1 MNSIHPSKVTGTMM
15 NNEYWIRVSVLGY
28 AWVIF
33 PVEGNYAISLH
44 IPQTDD
50 VALFCVLDSIDDAKQ
65 RIDMICGVDTE
76 PWTSWKSQKEASK
89 YLRDRIMKGHYRMF
103 RHGLFRSFPFVGVS
117 DRTPGHHYSKLALLH
132 GLPTDRW
139 PAMNTVS
146 IWTGLLYE
154 LDEVVR
160 KADSGQIGSINLLDL
175 PMVRASVTDFFRPLT
190 GRHAYK
196 DLRKYLDA
204 CLDRHFPEL
213 LKWKNVL
220 YDVRNNRCAHLGED
234 SAFGIAECRATR
246 TLVSLACEMWAQ
258 GNVPLEEQ
266 AYRIDPNDVE
276 ALFVALFRAN
286 AFDQRSL
293 TLGELPTLQKLL
305 VDSMMAK
312 ARRSSGANTLANG
325 E

>member
-1 MNSIHPSKVTGTMM
+1 MM

-50 VALFCVLDSIDDAKQ
+50 VALFCVVNSIDDAKQ
-65 RIDMICGVDTE
+65 RINRICAVDTE
-76 PWTSWKSQKEASK
+76 PWKSWTSQEDASK
-89 YLRDRIMKGHYRMF
+89 YLRDRITNDYLQMLRRGV
-103 RHGLFRSFPFVGVS
+103 FRSFPFVGVS
-117 DRTPGHHYSKLALLH
+117 DRTRGRHYSKLALLH

-139 PAMNTVS
+139 PARDTVS
-146 IWTGLLYE
+146 IWTGILYE
-154 LDEVVR
+154 MDEVIR
-160 KADSGQIGSINLLDL
+160 KADSDQIGLVNFLDL
-175 PMVRASVTDFFRPLT
+175 PVVRTSVTDFFRPLT
-190 GRHAYK
+190 GRHPCK
-196 DLRKYLDA
+196 GLREHLDT

-213 LKWKNVL
+213 LTWKKIL
-220 YDVRNNRCAHLGED
+220 RDVRNDRCAHLGKEWL
-234 SAFGIAECRATR
+234 FGIAECRATR

-276 ALFVALFRAN
+276 ALFVALVRAN

-312 ARRSSGANTLANG
+312 ARQSSGANTVANG
-325 E
+325 D